1 MGTSIYKGGTL
12 KYHSI
17 GQNVLI
23 TSKSY
28 KYSNGYFG
36 VNSPSTGHRT
46 RNIASSDNL
55 KTATD
60 FYNKIALGGKEKSIS
75 ENLKVTSMADGSRIS
90 FRVKSVSD
98 GTPVVEINITKS
110 IRTGGVKHQKIHFIR
125 SDDWWKK

>member
-1 MGTSIYKGGTL
+1 MRELGTSVYKGGTV

-17 GQNVLI
+17 GQNILI
-23 TSKSY
+23 TSNSY

-36 VNSPSTGHRT
+36 ENSPSTGHRT
-46 RNIASSDNL
+46 RNIASGDNL

-60 FYNKIALGGKEKSIS
+60 FYNKIALGGKEKTLSD
-75 ENLKVTSMADGSRIS
+75 NLRVTSMSDGSRIS

-110 IRTGGVKHQKIHFIR
+110 NSTGGVKHQKIHFIR
-125 SDDWWKK
+125 SDD

>member
-1 MGTSIYKGGTL
+1 MGTSVYKGGTI

-17 GQNVLI
+17 GQNILI
-23 TSKSY
+23 TSNTY

-36 VNSPSTGHRT
+36 ENSPSTGQRT
-46 RNIASSDNL
+46 RNIVSSDNL

-60 FYNKIALGGKEKSIS
+60 FYNKIALGGKEKNIS
-75 ENLKVTSMADGSRIS
+75 ENLKITSMADGSIIS

-110 IRTGGVKHQKIHFIR
+110 KGARGIKHQKIHFIR
-125 SDDWWKK
+125 SCD